1 MIDAACVAVIGDVIH
16 RLFPSSLTLQ
26 TIALCVLLDL
36 PIGHEPRHLL
46 PPPLSPHRSHSLG
59 GVTPGDWL
67 VEVSE
72 QRHSS
77 SFTAEIYWLLFR
89 TQQNRDSDRP
99 PDERKAEEV
108 AEVRIQRILYAILS
122 FGRLLPITS
131 TSEPETSTDD
141 NHVDDV
147 TALRFLNHL
156 YVESIRHIGLTSSKS
171 SVML

>member
-36 PIGHEPRHLL
+36 PIGHEPRHFL
-46 PPPLSPHRSHSLG
+46 PPPLSPPRSQSLG
-59 GVTPGDWL
+59 DVTPGDWL

-77 SFTAEIYWLLFR
+77 SFAEEIDWRLFR
-89 TQQNRDSDRP
+89 TRRDNDRP
-99 PDERKAEEV
+99 PDERKVEEV

-131 TSEPETSTDD
+131 TSEPETSTND

-147 TALRFLNHL
+147 TALRFLSRL
-156 YVESIRHIGLTSSKS
+156 YVESIRYIGLTSSKS
-171 SVML
+171 SAML

>member
-46 PPPLSPHRSHSLG
+46 PPPLSPPRSQSLG
-59 GVTPGDWL
+59 DVTPGDWL

-77 SFTAEIYWLLFR
+77 SFAAEIDWRLFR
-89 TQQNRDSDRP
+89 TRRDNERP
-99 PDERKAEEV
+99 PDERKVEEV

-122 FGRLLPITS
+122 FGRLLPITP
-131 TSEPETSTDD
+131 TSEPETSTNE

-147 TALRFLNHL
+147 TALRFLSRL
-156 YVESIRHIGLTSSKS
+156 YVESIRYIGLTSSKS
-171 SVML
+171 SGML